1 MRNEKNKAPI
11 HSSFSYFEFMR
22 VGEEKRGDEKRREE
36 RRGEERRAWRSEG
49 GGARRRRRSLE
60 QELGGLHLQELKR

>member
-1 MRNEKNKAPI
+1 MTLEKNKAPI
-11 HSSFSYFEFMR
+11 LFSFSHFEFMR
-22 VGEEKRGDEKRREE
+22 VGEEKRGEEKRREE

-49 GGARRRRRSLE
+49 GGAMRRRSLE

>member
-1 MRNEKNKAPI
+1 MSLEKNKAPI
-11 HSSFSYFEFMR
+11 LFSFSHFEFMR
-22 VGEEKRGDEKRREE
+22 VGEEKRGEEKRREE

>member
-1 MRNEKNKAPI
+1 MTLEKNKAPI
-11 HSSFSYFEFMR
+11 LFSFAHFEFMR
-22 VGEEKRGDEKRREE
+22 VGEEKRGEEKRREE
-36 RRGEERRAWRSEG
+36 RRGEERRAWRSEE

>member
-1 MRNEKNKAPI
+1 MRNEGNKAPI
-11 HSSFSYFEFMR
+11 HSSFAHFEFMR
-22 VGEEKRGDEKRREE
+22 VGEEKRREE
-36 RRGEERRAWRSEG
+36 RRGEERRAWKSEG

>member
-1 MRNEKNKAPI
+1 MRNEGNKAPI
-11 HSSFSYFEFMR
+11 HSSFAYFEFMR
-22 VGEEKRGDEKRREE
+22 VGEEKRGEEKRREE
-36 RRGEERRAWRSEG
+36 RRGEERRAWRSEE